1 MPRAHSKFASNFEK
15 KDRKRHWLATPG
27 PLRGSM
33 SKYPLLNSGVQTSI
47 NQNQR
52 SNKSQT
58 DTQENVDISD
68 FQSQSVR
75 TSSEKLQNTFTRVG

>member
-1 MPRAHSKFASNFEK
+1 
-15 KDRKRHWLATPG
+15 
-27 PLRGSM
+27 M
-33 SKYPLLNSGVQTSI
+33 SKYPLLNSGDQTSI